1 MDIPG
6 LFSVYVLPYWP
17 WILAAI
23 AGAMVL
29 RAIIGRAAGLISIV
43 VTIAVFSGVGVSGL
57 LTWISDRGW
66 LDSWPLEGF
75 GIG

>member
-6 LFSVYVLPYWP
+6 LFSEYVLPYWP
-17 WILAAI
+17 WILAVI

-43 VTIAVFSGVGVSGL
+43 VMVVVFSGVGVSGII
-57 LTWISDRGW
+57 TWFADRGW
-66 LDSWPLEGF
+66 LDWWPLEGF
-75 GIG
+75 GIN